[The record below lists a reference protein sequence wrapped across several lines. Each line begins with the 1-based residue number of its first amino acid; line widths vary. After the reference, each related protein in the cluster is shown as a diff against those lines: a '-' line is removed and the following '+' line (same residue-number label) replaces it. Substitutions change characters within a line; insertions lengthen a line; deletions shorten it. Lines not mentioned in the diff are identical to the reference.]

1 MTPCTIPFYFEGGEM
16 KKFENLEKGTVNEVE
31 EKQILKW
38 KEMDILNKT
47 IENRKDCENFVFY
60 DGPAYANGFPGVHHM
75 LAKILKDAV
84 CKYKTMKG
92 FKVDRKVG
100 WDTHGLPTEVNVEKL
115 LGFKDKK
122 DIEEY
127 GVEKFNAE
135 CKRNVRMNEKEFV
148 RLTDRMGQFID
159 TDNAY
164 ITFKNEYI
172 ESEWWILKQ
181 FFDAGLVYHSHKILP
196 YCPRC
201 GTELSTH
208 EVAEGYKEIDV
219 NSVIVPFKIKNSD
232 EYFLVWTT
240 TPWTLI
246 ANVALCVNP
255 DEEYVKVESM
265 GYKFILAHALC
276 DKVLGEDYKVLETF
290 KGKDLENTE
299 YEQLMPFL
307 KPEGKAFYVTCDNYV
322 TMDDG
327 TGVVHIAP
335 AYGADDNNVCRRYN
349 IPMLNPVDL
358 SGCYTEGP
366 WKGRHVTDSELEI
379 EIIKWLKENDKLFKK
394 IKISHNYPH
403 CWRCKSPLIYMA
415 KPAWYIKVSEYR
427 DKMVEA
433 NKQVNWYP
441 DYVGEKRFGNW
452 LLNAQDWGISRSRY
466 WGCPIP
472 LWTCEC
478 GHMEMIGSI
487 DELVNKSIEKIN
499 HDIDLHKPYVDNVHI
514 KCEKCGKAMNR
525 IPDVID
531 VWFDSGAVPFAQYHY
546 PFENKEYFET
556 HFPADFIAEGL
567 DQTRGWFYSLMAISV
582 FLTGK
587 APYKN
592 VLVNDLLLD
601 KNGQKMHKSKGNAVE
616 PFTII
621 EKYGADAVRWYML
634 YTSPVWTPLK
644 FDEDGVKDVS
654 SKFINT
660 LKNTYTFFEM
670 YANTDNVDPR
680 EFEVTYENLEDIDK
694 WLLSKYN
701 NLVKTVTLNMDKYDL
716 NKVVHLIQ
724 DFVCDDLSNWYIRRN
739 RRRFWGSELDNSKK
753 AVYKTTYE
761 VLVGLCKM
769 ICPIAP
775 FISEEIYTKLTDE
788 ESVNLSDYPVCDES
802 MINESLEEKMDLVIE
817 LISYARNIREEAKI
831 KVRQPISEVIFE
843 EKYKE
848 KIGEFESLF
857 KEELNVK
864 NVNWT
869 NDLSKYLTIT
879 YKPNFKEVGKVF
891 GSDIK
896 AFGEYLNNITEDDSK
911 KLESGELTIKLND
924 KEYEVTPNYVIKTIN
939 SKDGYKAV
947 MLNYK
952 TVIINTAL
960 DKDLINEGIARE
972 IVSKV
977 QNLRKTSGFDIA
989 DRIDM
994 IYNASKE
1001 VVDAINEFK
1010 EYIMDEV
1017 LALTLEESDM
1027 AETEFKIN
1035 DYDMKVSIKQVK

>member
-276 DKVLGEDYKVLETF
+276 NKVLGEDYKVLETF
-290 KGKDLENTE
+290 KGKSLENTE

-322 TMDDG
+322 TMEDG

-366 WKGRHVTDSELEI
+366 WKGRHVTDSDLEI

-427 DKMVEA
+427 NKMVEA

-487 DELVNKSIEKIN
+487 DELVNKSIEKID

-701 NLVKTVTLNMDKYDL
+701 NLVKAVTLNMDKYDL

-761 VLVGLCKM
+761 ILVGLCKM
-769 ICPIAP
+769 ISPIAP
-775 FISEEIYTKLTDE
+775 FISEEIYTKLTGE
-788 ESVNLSDYPVCDES
+788 KSVNLSDYPVCDES

-869 NDLSKYLTIT
+869 NDLSKYLTVT

-896 AFGEYLNNITEDDSK
+896 AFGEYLSNITEDDSK

-952 TVIINTAL
+952 TVIINTTL

-994 IYNASKE
+994 IYSASKE
-1001 VVDAINEFK
+1001 VVDAVNEFK

-1017 LALTLEESDM
+1017 LALTLEESDK